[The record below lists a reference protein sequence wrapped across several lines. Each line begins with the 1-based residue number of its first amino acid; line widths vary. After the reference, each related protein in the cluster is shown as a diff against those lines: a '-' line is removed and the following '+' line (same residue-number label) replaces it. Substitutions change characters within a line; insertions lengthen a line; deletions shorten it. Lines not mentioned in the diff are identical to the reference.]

1 MDCET
6 AREAVSAVMDGE
18 VPGSPVADL
27 QEHLAGCAA
36 CRVWREAAHEVTR
49 RARIAPAAAAP
60 QRTGEVLAALRARAR
75 LPRRRLVTVA
85 VVRAGL
91 AVVAAAQIGIT
102 VPVLLFGRD
111 HSAPEHV
118 AHEMGSFGVFARAW
132 ADHEAM
138 LTGLDELT
146 QRAGKLREWV
156 TAWSPPNTTP
166 PPPSNA

>member
-1 MDCET
+1 MNASKAPGSPRRAASARRLSSSTPGIIRAGRCARVRETGRAASRLPGMDCET

-91 AVVAAAQIGIT
+91 AVVAAAQ
-102 VPVLLFGRD
+102 
-111 HSAPEHV
+111 
-118 AHEMGSFGVFARAW
+118 
-132 ADHEAM
+132 
-138 LTGLDELT
+138 
-146 QRAGKLREWV
+146 
-156 TAWSPPNTTP
+156 
-166 PPPSNA
+166 